1 MTYEEI
7 FERAKDRLKKI
18 KAKEYFGEIAVQI
31 NIEGE
36 GHGSFYV
43 KIADGKTDVQPY
55 DYVDNDAYIIAS
67 ADELLYALENK
78 AGDTLALYGSLDKS
92 KDFKDLLLTIPKKAK
107 KKSV

>member
-18 KAKEYFGEIAVQI
+18 KAKDYQGEIAVQI

-43 KIADGKTDVQPY
+43 KISGGKTDVKPY

-78 AGDTLALYGSLDKS
+78 AGDTLQLYGSLDKTR
-92 KDFKDLLLTIPKKAK
+92 DFKELLLTIPKKTK
-107 KKSV
+107 KKPV

>member
-18 KAKEYFGEIAVQI
+18 KVKDYTGEIAVQI

-55 DYVDNDAYIIAS
+55 DYVDNDVYIIAY

-78 AGDTLALYGSLDKS
+78 AGDTLQLYGSFDKTR
-92 KDFKDLLLTIPKKAK
+92 DFKNLLLSIPKKAK
-107 KKSV
+107 KKSE